1 MFRHVVTSGTYT
13 GNAFNL
19 LAKPRDI
26 WWVWL
31 WLLPNS
37 SWQIKQSGD
46 GGSLYSSSSNVFT
59 NISFNQDDG
68 GGNQT
73 NTNSPAI
80 AGSLCNYNA
89 YYVFSDPLG
98 YGQWCVQIAYL
109 HDTAMLC
116 NPRIRYSRGGFSNGT
131 ATVAPSPITAG
142 DEIVLFGAGTNSA
155 PDASSTYSIF
165 TGYTNMG
172 IDNTATRPRSWLETH
187 QVGGPYG
194 GQWLFFTDPVKFLVQ
209 EDLNPIVTGVI
220 SPLPSETN
228 IGLTSMDFNPL
239 AKGNGTSTIAT
250 TFGSGLPVRVAG
262 STWSTAAGGFL
273 QRNLG
278 DASQSLGDN
287 SVSLTEDP
295 IPVEWDRSIYMAQ
308 SNGGGQKGQSDFF
321 QWDTS
326 QATRDQLKT
335 CAQGSDTFV
344 LMGQLWVPYND
355 GASPGVNGSPF
366 NL

>member
-19 LAKPRDI
+19 LAKPREI
-26 WWVWL
+26 FWVWL

-46 GGSLYSSSSNVFT
+46 GGSLYSSSGNVFT

-98 YGQWCVQIAYL
+98 YGQWCVQIGYL
-109 HDTAMLC
+109 NDTAIYC
-116 NPRIRYSRGGFSNGT
+116 NPRIRYSRGGFANGT

-142 DEIVLFGAGTNSA
+142 DEILLYGAGTNSA
-155 PDASSTYSIF
+155 PDQTSTYAIY

-172 IDNTATRPRSWLETH
+172 IDNTASRPRAWLETH

-194 GQWLFFTDPVKFLVQ
+194 GQWLFFVDPVKFLVQ
-209 EDLNPIVTGVI
+209 EDTNPIVTGVV
-220 SPLPSETN
+220 SPLPSETYL
-228 IGLTSMDFNPL
+228 GFTSMDINPL
-239 AKGNGTSTIAT
+239 AKANGNTTIASS
-250 TFGSGLPVRVAG
+250 FGSNLPSRVAG
-262 STWSTAAGGFL
+262 STWLTSGGGFL
-273 QRNLG
+273 QRNLL
-278 DASQSLGDN
+278 DASLSLGDN

-295 IPVEWDRSIYMAQ
+295 IPLEWDCPSVMSQHY
-308 SNGGGQKGQSDFF
+308 GGGQKGQSDML
-321 QWDTS
+321 QWCTS
-326 QATRDQLKT
+326 QSTRDQLKT
-335 CAQGSDTFV
+335 CSQGSDTFV
-344 LMGQLWVPYND
+344 LMGQVWVPFNN

-366 NL
+366 TL